1 MKRIFSIAS
10 LLAAAVMLISCS
22 GNNGDDGG
30 SVSNK
35 TLKLVSDKNLIQT
48 FGGDYATLT
57 LTLDGVP
64 VTEGVTFFDGSNK
77 VVEIPDFKFS
87 SDKVGEFKIWANYG
101 TYNSETITIKAI
113 DIEIPET
120 PADPQP
126 SNTDFK
132 TKVLLTEFTTVG
144 CSACPSMKRI
154 LHELESDAS
163 VADKIVFTEAH
174 TGLVGGIADPCY
186 LHNSSFEE
194 FCMITGF
201 PTVKLDLASTFN
213 NGNNLEI
220 KSAVSQIH
228 AAKEDIAPGIAV
240 NSVMEDGK
248 VVAKVTVKAKVSSSY
263 RVGAFLLEDGI
274 HATQTNAG
282 DASWMH
288 NHDNVI
294 RYVDAQYKTSFFGI
308 PVAEIEAGKT
318 GDIMFS
324 WILDD
329 IWTYGSEK
337 GEING
342 GIAWPERNDEK
353 LHMVVFATMSDGQG
367 GYVIA
372 NVIDCPVNGVTQFE
386 YR

>member
-1 MKRIFSIAS
+1 MCRNCSNQVRLIF
-10 LLAAAVMLISCS
+10 
-22 GNNGDDGG
+22 G
-30 SVSNK
+30 
-35 TLKLVSDKNLIQT
+35 
-48 FGGDYATLT
+48 
-57 LTLDGVP
+57 
-64 VTEGVTFFDGSNK
+64 
-77 VVEIPDFKFS
+77 
-87 SDKVGEFKIWANYG
+87 NYG

-220 KSAVSQIH
+220 KSAVGQIH
-228 AAKEDIAPGIAV
+228 DAKEGIAPGIAV
-240 NSVMEDGK
+240 NSVMKDGK
-248 VVAKVTVKAKVSSSY
+248 VVECGETEEL
-263 RVGAFLLEDGI
+263 FLNPQEEY
-274 HATQTNAG
+274 T
-282 DASWMH
+282 
-288 NHDNVI
+288 
-294 RYVDAQYKTSFFGI
+294 R
-308 PVAEIEAGKT
+308 
-318 GDIMFS
+318 
-324 WILDD
+324 
-329 IWTYGSEK
+329 
-337 GEING
+337 
-342 GIAWPERNDEK
+342 K
-353 LHMVVFATMSDGQG
+353 LLG
-367 GYVIA
+367 
-372 NVIDCPVNGVTQFE
+372 
-386 YR
+386 